1 MATEE
6 KKMDETS
13 AAENTVEV
21 VKAEVE
27 VVDENNIVHLS
38 KSLRGKDELIFDF
51 AKIKGS
57 TLLKCEKKA
66 KEVDNSIVVPQLSMA
81 FQAHVAAAA
90 AGVKYDEIINLP
102 GSDFMAVTLKVS
114 RCGEI
119 SRLKLSALR
128 LAKYS
133 KSPVGYFLEL
143 PIGDFYEWVKVMNEE
158 MEREIAAHKRAAKKH
173 G

>member
-1 MATEE
+1 MATDE

-13 AAENTVEV
+13 TENAVEV
-21 VKAEVE
+21 VAAEAE
-27 VVDENNIVHLS
+27 VVDESNIVQLS
-38 KSLRGKDELIFDF
+38 KPLRGKDELIFDF

-102 GSDFMAVTLKVS
+102 GLDFMAVTLKVS
-114 RCGEI
+114 RF
-119 SRLKLSALR
+119 LSGA
-128 LAKYS
+128 
-133 KSPVGYFLEL
+133 
-143 PIGDFYEWVKVMNEE
+143 
-158 MEREIAAHKRAAKKH
+158 ER
-173 G
+173 